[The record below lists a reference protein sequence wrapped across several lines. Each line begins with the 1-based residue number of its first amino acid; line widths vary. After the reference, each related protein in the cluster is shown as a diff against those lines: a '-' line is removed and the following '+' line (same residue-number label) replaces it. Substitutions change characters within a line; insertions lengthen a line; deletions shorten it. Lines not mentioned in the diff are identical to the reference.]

1 MKHLSTLLENGLR
14 VVSVPLPY
22 LHCAEIAIYVKA
34 GARNDPPDRSGLS
47 HFLEHMLFRGT
58 EEYPTSLDL
67 ETAFEELGG
76 SVNAATDTDTTC
88 FYAHIHPDNIAAGI
102 EILSSMFLRPTLNG
116 IELER
121 RIISEEALED
131 INQEGTVTSPDLVMG
146 QLLWPNHPLSGSTVG
161 TLDHIS
167 QISEHDLR
175 RHLADWYAPNNAV
188 LVVAG
193 PHDHDIVVKAASK
206 AFNNWHPVTLPVAT
220 LFVPGDSTGPKAIF
234 VPDSDS
240 QLTMQLA
247 FHAFRREDPQITH
260 LKVLR
265 RLLAGGGCSR
275 LHLTLREQLGLI
287 YSVESSIGAYDETGC
302 LTIDMATAPENLQ
315 LALTSTVAELDRLC
329 NDLIPERELNRVKT
343 AYIADLDYSRDS
355 VTEMGTRY
363 GWGTLMGV
371 VRDIDED
378 QRDVSKVTAE
388 ALQATAR
395 LVFRAENRHLVIIGP
410 VEGVDQHAIKQ
421 LLNS

>member
-1 MKHLSTLLENGLR
+1 MKQITTLLNNGLR

-22 LHCAEIAIYVKA
+22 LHCAEIAIYLKA
-34 GARNDPPDRSGLS
+34 GARNDPPNRSGLS

-58 EEYPTSLDL
+58 EEYATSLEL

-88 FYAHIHPDNIAAGI
+88 FYAHIHPDNVARGI
-102 EILSSMFLRPTLNG
+102 EILSSMLLRPTLNG

-146 QLLWPNHPLSGSTVG
+146 QLLWPGHPLAGSTVG
-161 TLDHIS
+161 TMEDIS
-167 QISEHDLR
+167 RISEQDLR
-175 RHLADWYAPNNAV
+175 GHLAGWYSPTNAV

-193 PHDHDIVVKAASK
+193 PHDHSTVVQAASK
-206 AFNNWHPVTLPVAT
+206 AFADWLPASLPDVSP
-220 LFVPGDSTGPKAIF
+220 FVCSGPAGPKVTF

-247 FHAFRREDPQITH
+247 FHAFRREDPKITH

-275 LHLTLREQLGLI
+275 LHLTLREQLGLV

-315 LALTSTVAELDRLC
+315 LALSSTVAELDRLC
-329 NDLIPERELNRVKT
+329 NELIPERELKRVKT

-378 QRDVSKVTAE
+378 QQDVSNVTAE
-388 ALQATAR
+388 ALRETAN
-395 LVFRAENRHLVIIGP
+395 LVFRAGNRHLVVIGP
-410 VEGVDQHAIKQ
+410 VEGIDQHEITR
-421 LLNS
+421 LLSS